1 MYLILNNVFLCQ
13 TELITE
19 VPFKVVL
26 IADRISV
33 PSPHTGHT
41 TDAQQTS
48 DVVFNCCLAPN

>member
-33 PSPHTGHT
+33 PSPHTGHI